1 VVRCPLPPSPRVDWN
16 FRTPRLVLAT
26 TILIE
31 EEAHPCHGPPGG
43 PCRPEELVLG
53 LAAFCARSDVTAG
66 EVVLHVFP
74 FGGVRAGVEM
84 LSKLRD
90 GTWPQLY

>member
-1 VVRCPLPPSPRVDWN
+1 
-16 FRTPRLVLAT
+16 
-26 TILIE
+26 
-31 EEAHPCHGPPGG
+31 
-43 PCRPEELVLG
+43 VLG